1 MRKKTIVFT
10 ALLIVAVVSPEQA
23 QSAPC
28 HTTAKSVEASIVASI
43 VADTQS
49 VHKKDVWHGFNRI
62 VFEFRGC
69 EAWIVE
75 PTTEA
80 KGRPW
85 AWIMEWPES
94 FAKRTGSVALL
105 KAGYHV
111 VTLRPGDY
119 EDGKFVS
126 KPGNMNDAR
135 LRESRAFQ
143 KWLVDDLGFA
153 PKADLIGMSWGG
165 FYSVRYAGTYPDA
178 VARIYLDAPLLDF
191 STLVGKEQEF
201 WGLNAKYGIDVNT
214 YIGRDDPRQPVNMY
228 EPIAKAGIPIL
239 LLYGGVDATVPPSD
253 NCLRFAEA
261 FKAAGG
267 NIEIVARGPY
277 GHQPHGLEI
286 DEQQKFVDFFNG
298 KSSK

>member
-1 MRKKTIVFT
+1 MKRRLVIAAISAGMKVKEKSLAIAVC
-10 ALLIVAVVSPEQA
+10 VAVA
-23 QSAPC
+23 SAFQVC
-28 HTTAKSVEASIVASI
+28 AAK
-43 VADTQS
+43 VADTQR
-49 VHKKDVWHGFNRI
+49 VVVKDVWYGFDRT
-62 VFEFRGC
+62 VFEFQGR

-75 PTTEA
+75 PKAEA
-80 KGRPW
+80 EGRPW
-85 AWIMEWPES
+85 AWVMEWPEA

-153 PKADLIGMSWGG
+153 PKANLIGMSWGG

-201 WGLNAKYGIDVNT
+201 WGLNAKYSIDVNT
-214 YIGRDDPRQPVNMY
+214 YIGKDDPSQPVNMY
-228 EPIAKAGIPIL
+228 EPIAKARIPIL
-239 LLYGGVDATVPPSD
+239 LLYGGSDATVPPSD

-267 NIEIVARGPY
+267 NIEIVPREPY
-277 GHQPHGLEI
+277 GHHPHGLEI